1 MKSILEAVREKVLI
15 CDGAMGTMLYSR
27 GFDPRDCY
35 EWLNIED
42 PGVIS
47 DLHREYIES
56 GADIIETN
64 TFGANAS
71 RLLKFGFD
79 KKTPRI
85 NIAAAS
91 LAKKAAS
98 EHGVYVAGSIGP
110 LERVSSDKYSTRE
123 QVYEIYKEQVLA
135 LAEGGVDLFILETFS
150 SLEEIMAALSACKK
164 ETGLP
169 VVAQIIFLNGLR
181 TGYGNS
187 LQSVVKSLTEGGAD
201 IIGTNCGNGPSAAAE
216 ILRALAGKTA
226 LPLSAQPNAGYPQV
240 VDGRSMYMTSAE
252 YFAGYAKELVRA
264 GANIIGGCCG
274 TTPAHIRAIKAAIG
288 PAVPVP
294 RPELKERPGIVFVR
308 EEAFYEKAGAS
319 KPRIIAELLPPKNA
333 GTEKLLDTAV
343 ALKSAG
349 AEVLSFPENPL
360 AQVRMSSI
368 AAAGVV
374 KKTLGLEAIFHYT
387 CRDRNLIGLQ
397 SDLLGSY
404 ALGLRYVLAV
414 TGDPASMGGDPQ
426 ASSVFDVDSIKLVTL
441 IENMKK
447 AMGLD
452 IRAGVAFNPN
462 FDDMSGQLRRLKR
475 KIEAG
480 AEFVMTQPVFDPGKA
495 AEVCSAV
502 RDLKVPVYLGVLPLV
517 SLKNALYLHNEVPGM
532 RIPGAVLKR
541 MESAGMDRARNE
553 GIDITLGIMERCR
566 DKADGF
572 YLISPLHKYE
582 ISAAIIRKFH
592 DLFL

>member
-71 RLLKFGFD
+71 RLLKFGFE